1 MLEYIYPYIYLYL
14 LVSIS
19 LLLSRFTKI
28 NLFFNLSLI
37 LLSLF
42 SGLRWMVGADYL
54 AYINI
59 FNGIVDDRPIE
70 SIEVL
75 NEVVVKVIDKI
86 GLPQEYTL
94 FLYSCVTIYCFGT
107 FLNFYSKNKELS
119 LFIFMTLPP
128 FYLSS
133 MNQARQWLAVSLVM
147 LSLNY
152 LDIRNFKKFS
162 LFFLISC
169 GIHKSSLF
177 FSPLYFFVLK
187 PINITKILVFS
198 LACLLITPFVDYI
211 WSISPYS
218 DYKNLEFFNEKFN
231 YSFLYVNAFLPVL
244 LIIFYYFKFGFN
256 DFTNKNALVF
266 NLSIYSFLILVIGIL
281 ANIPTSY
288 LVRVNSF
295 FQSYLLLILPLLLT
309 NYFGLK
315 KLLFNFSIII
325 ITSIYFFYTLI
336 FNGDYYYIIPYT
348 TFINN

>member
-1 MLEYIYPYIYLYL
+1 MIEYSYPYLYL
-14 LVSIS
+14 YLSVSIF
-19 LLLSRFTKI
+19 LLFSRFTKI
-28 NLFFNLSLI
+28 NLFYKLSLF
-37 LLSLF
+37 LLALF

-70 SIEVL
+70 TIEVL
-75 NEVVVKVIDKI
+75 NEVVVKVIGQI

-94 FLYSCVTIYCFGT
+94 FLYSFITIYCFGS

-119 LFIFMTLPP
+119 LFLFMTLPP
-128 FYLSS
+128 FYLST

-152 LDIRNFKKFS
+152 LDTKNYKKLS
-162 LFFLISC
+162 LFYIIAF
-169 GIHKSSLF
+169 GIHKSSLI

-187 PINITKILVFS
+187 PINITKILLFS
-198 LACLLITPFVDYI
+198 SGCLLITPFVDYI

-218 DYKNLEFFNEKFN
+218 DYKNFELLNEKFN

-244 LIIFYYFKFGFN
+244 LIIFYYFKFGLN
-256 DFTNKNALVF
+256 DFSNKNVLVF
-266 NLSIYSFLILVIGIL
+266 NLSIYSFLILIIGIF

-295 FQSYLLLILPLLLT
+295 FQSYLLLIPPLLLS

-315 KLLFNFSIII
+315 KLLFNFFVIIV
-325 ITSIYFFYTLI
+325 TSIYFFYTII
-336 FNGDYYYIIPYT
+336 FSGEYYSIIPYT
-348 TFINN
+348 TFLIN